1 MIRTSDDPLVNRIC
15 FLCDFLFWSAFEG
28 GVINVKVR
36 PFAYALNDNSYYGIS
51 SNKKFSIECS
61 IVPKVVIKKSNNNNF
76 IHKQLEP
83 MKVYYEESK

>member
-28 GVINVKVR
+28 GVINVKVH
-36 PFAYALNDNSYYGIS
+36 PVAYALNDNSYYGIS

-61 IVPKVVIKKSNNNNF
+61 IVPKVVIKKSNNNRF

-83 MKVYYEESK
+83 MKVYYEETK